1 MNIFLN
7 VKIIII
13 INIYFKNRKDYIN
26 IIKINKEYKDLLY
39 LFHYNQINDYSLF
52 SNIKIQHFY

>member
-1 MNIFLN
+1 MNIFLD

-13 INIYFKNRKDYIN
+13 ISIYFKNRKDSIN

-39 LFHYNQINDYSLF
+39 LFHYNQINNYSLF
-52 SNIKIQHFY
+52 SNIKI